1 MTQDF
6 LIDRLSQRLPVVPLY
21 PITNRDIASALIQ
34 RLGRAALQL
43 TNHELML
50 AMTEIQSVLEH
61 RLDHREYI
69 NEGLDAWQV
78 LMTAERS
85 S

>member
-50 AMTEIQSVLEH
+50 AMTEIQAVLEH